1 MKHLL
6 EKKVL
11 VIDIGSS
18 NIKIVEGT
26 RSGKNIKV
34 VKAISI
40 PTPRNSFDDGHINN
54 IIALKEKISDALQI
68 NKINT
73 KAVIFTTESSAII
86 TRIITVPMI
95 KNLKEM
101 ESMIQLQMQQYLP
114 IKFEDYIF
122 QFILLEVL
130 KEEQKNQSGEPK
142 IGLEE
147 KSKAKIEKKKLNLN
161 INLDLNLKLNKNMF
175 KKKEE
180 GPSKARVRIA
190 VVPKEMA
197 EGYLDLAKELK
208 LTPLGL
214 DLNFNAVTKL
224 FVKEIKIGNEVY
236 DKEETAVVVD
246 IGQQSINVDIISR
259 GICEFTKILNS
270 GGINIDMN
278 ISQQLG
284 IDILEAE
291 KRKIMV
297 GNLSVENFETEEDQM
312 VNRVIKLVVDEWMRE
327 ISKILQYYRN
337 SNDGAKFSA
346 LYIHGG
352 SSKLAG
358 MEEYITKSLDM
369 PITSIKVIKDINL
382 LDNISNIETEYYLN
396 ALGAIIKN

>member
-1 MKHLL
+1 MKCLL
-6 EKKVL
+6 ERKVL

-18 NIKIVEGT
+18 NIKIVEGA
-26 RSGKNIKV
+26 RSGKSIKV
-34 VKAISI
+34 FKAISI
-40 PTPRNSFDDGHINN
+40 PTPRNSFDDGHIVN
-54 IIALKEKISDALQI
+54 ILSLKEKIGDALFF

-73 KAVIFTTESSAII
+73 KSVIFTTESSAII

-101 ESMIQLQMQQYLP
+101 ESMIQIQMQQYLP

-130 KEEQKNQSGEPK
+130 KEETKSE
-142 IGLEE
+142 LEDQNIEVKE
-147 KSKAKIEKKKLNLN
+147 KVDKKKLKLNLN
-161 INLDLNLKLNKNMF
+161 ANLKFNKNMF

-180 GPSKARVRIA
+180 IPSQARVRT
-190 VVPKEMA
+190 VVFPKDMA

-208 LTPLGL
+208 LNPLGL

-224 FVKEIKIGNEVY
+224 FAKELKNDKEVY
-236 DKEETAVVVD
+236 DKNEATVMID
-246 IGQQSINVDIISR
+246 IGHESINVDIISR

-284 IDILEAE
+284 IDIVEAE
-291 KRKIMV
+291 KRKIDE
-297 GNLSVENFETEEDQM
+297 GNLSMESFEKEDEEL
-312 VNRVIKLVVDEWMRE
+312 VNRVIRLVVDEWLRE

-337 SNDGAKFSA
+337 SNEGAKINRF
-346 LYIHGG
+346 YVHGG
-352 SSKLAG
+352 SSKLQG

-369 PITSIKVIKDINL
+369 PSITTKDIKDISL
-382 LDNISNIETEYYLN
+382 LEGISNIETEYYLN
-396 ALGAIIKN
+396 ALGAIIKV